1 MADPYTA
8 ARKWLEVEGSGVIKL
23 MKQIIKKADTDV
35 LR

>member
-8 ARKWLEVEGSGVIKL
+8 TGKWWKVEESGVIKL